1 MRFIPVYIAI
11 LASVMFSGCLNDTL
25 DQIDEQS
32 FQWRNHFRAMSA
44 WSEVKHGYSDVDHP
58 GHFKSGFMAGYEA
71 AAMGGAPCPPALPPR
86 KYWSAYYANF
96 EGQQKQVAWFNGF
109 EHGVFAA
116 QSSGSAEGTKIITP
130 VKAAPLCPV
139 KAEHQIFGKDG
150 QLLDREKG
158 LHQNGNHG
166 EADGTPPAVPP
177 VPNTPDY
184 DTSTEFISPNQNTIQ
199 NAIEV
204 KQTEADPFSNKEQ
217 VPEQSFQPP
226 IIIEEND
233 GVSLNKSESEHF
245 SLVKNE
251 QAEQQNSSSHNNLS
265 VFFEN

>member
-11 LASVMFSGCLNDTL
+11 LASTLFSGCLNDTL
-25 DQIDEQS
+25 DSIDEQS

-58 GHFKSGFMAGYEA
+58 SHFKSGFMAGFEA

-86 KYWSAYYANF
+86 KYWSAGYANF
-96 EGQQKQVAWFNGF
+96 EGQQKQVSWFNGF

-116 QSSGSAEGTKIITP
+116 QSSGAGEGTKIITP

-139 KAEHQIFGKDG
+139 KAEHQVFGKEG
-150 QLLDREKG
+150 ESLDHEKG
-158 LHQNGNHG
+158 IHHNGNHG
-166 EADGTPPAVPP
+166 NADDNPPAVPP

-184 DTSTEFISPNQNTIQ
+184 DTSAEFVSPNQ

-204 KQTEADPFSNKEQ
+204 KQTEADPFSQKEQ
-217 VPEQSFQPP
+217 VPEQSFQTP
-226 IIIEEND
+226 IIIEEDGD
-233 GVSLNKSESEHF
+233 GVSLNQSETEHF

-251 QAEQQNSSSHNNLS
+251 RTEQGDLSPNSDLN
-265 VFFEN
+265 VFFED